1 MVNLLTDIRLAGNHF
16 FARDNLYEARRK
28 YRKAY
33 RYCNFLRSRGEW
45 EEYPQLKLKEDDFK
59 KLDEFM
65 VLNYTNI
72 AAVELKLKNHDI
84 ARDACTEVGKLIS
97 AVYRRE

>member
-1 MVNLLTDIRLAGNHF
+1 MIKLLSDIQSAGNHF
-16 FARDNLYEARRK
+16 FVQEEYYDARRK

-45 EEYPQLKLKEDDFK
+45 EEYPQLVLCDENLK

-65 VLNYTNI
+65 VLNYTNV
-72 AAVELKLKNHDI
+72 AAVELKLKNYTN
-84 ARDACTEVGKLIS
+84 AKNSCAEVVRYVCGL
-97 AVYRRE
+97 